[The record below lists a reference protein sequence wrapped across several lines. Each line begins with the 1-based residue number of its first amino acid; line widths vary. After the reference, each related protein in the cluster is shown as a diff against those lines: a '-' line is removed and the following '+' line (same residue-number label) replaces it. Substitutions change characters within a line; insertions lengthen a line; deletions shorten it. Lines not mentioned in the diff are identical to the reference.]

1 MKASDNEPQ
10 FSNVDEYLAALPEK
24 LRETLEKLR
33 QTIKNAAPE
42 AEEVISYQM
51 PAFKFHGMLVY
62 FAAFSNHYSLFVNPA
77 VLQVFKGEL
86 KAYSL
91 SKSAIRFSLD
101 TPVQVELVTK
111 IVQFGII
118 ENLKK
123 AELKTKRKNK

>member
-1 MKASDNEPQ
+1 MKISANEPQ
-10 FSNVDEYLAALPEK
+10 FSNVDEYITALPEK

-42 AEEVISYQM
+42 AAEVISYQM

-62 FAAFSNHYSLFVNPA
+62 FAAFNNHYSLFVNPD
-77 VLQVFKGEL
+77 VLRVFKAEL
-86 KAYSL
+86 NAYSL
-91 SKSAIRFSLD
+91 SKSAIRFPLD

-111 IVQFGII
+111 IVHFGVI

-123 AELKTKRKNK
+123 AELKTKRKK